1 MARTYH
7 HKGQRINK
15 CGLDFG
21 AKYNVNKYYG
31 AGSGRVP
38 KDAAHREMRNDA
50 KVETNFINTS
60 DAMEEVY
67 ETLYPSCGFPD
78 DEDCDSCGAD
88 WLEGCMCGVS
98 KEIRVWE
105 FK

>member
-7 HKGQRINK
+7 HKGQRGNK

-50 KVETNFINTS
+50 KVETNSTS
-60 DAMEEVY
+60 TSEAMEEVY
-67 ETLYPSCGFPD
+67 EALYPNCGFPD
-78 DEDCDSCGAD
+78 DEDCDRCGAH

-98 KEIRVWE
+98 SEVLFWE

>member
-7 HKGQRINK
+7 HKGQRVNK

-21 AKYNVNKYYG
+21 AKYNVNKCYG

-38 KDAAHREMRNDA
+38 KEAAHREMRNDA

-67 ETLYPSCGFPD
+67 ETLYPIPD
-78 DEDCDSCGAD
+78 DEDCDRCGAD
-88 WLEGCMCGVS
+88 WLEGCMCGTS
-98 KEIRVWE
+98 NEIRVWE